1 MRFSPRPKCDSAP
14 GPSVIQPWTQMLSRS
29 GLGPNGIWLQAQM
42 RFSPGPKCDSVP
54 GPNAIRPWAQI
65 PSGLGSSSQTQLCK
79 KSYCTYRRES
89 PLGISLLFLASV
101 YPMML
106 SRHILVLILCLY
118 ELKCAHTIIHPQTPR
133 HRHTHTHT
141 HTHTY
146 THTHTHIPTHPHINT

>member
-1 MRFSPRPKCDSAP
+1 MVDILLFFPPRRMVF
-14 GPSVIQPWTQMLSRS
+14 GSR
-29 GLGPNGIWLQAQM
+29 

-141 HTHTY
+141 HTHIHTY
-146 THTHTHIPTHPHINT
+146 THTHRFEKVTNNCQQFQVCGWG